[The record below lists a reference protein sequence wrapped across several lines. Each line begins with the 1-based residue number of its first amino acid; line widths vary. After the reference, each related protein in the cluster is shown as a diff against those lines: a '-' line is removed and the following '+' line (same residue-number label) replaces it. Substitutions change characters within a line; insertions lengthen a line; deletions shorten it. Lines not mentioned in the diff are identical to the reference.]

1 MGLQAAH
8 VFSDHKARETARGRP
23 AMIANLIFL
32 FVAALQLTAIWF
44 AWRAI
49 SVARTSQ
56 GALGWVI
63 FLLAVPWLA
72 VPMFLFFGHHRF
84 RHYVKARRD
93 SEEVMTGVR
102 DYRVRH
108 APTTPPAF
116 PIRAFEAISDMPVVG
131 GNNMVLLVDG
141 PTTFDAIFATI
152 DAAQDYVL
160 VQFYI
165 VRDDPTGRA
174 LLDRLVAAAR
184 RGVTVRF
191 VCDPMGSVKLSTQ
204 YLDDLRAAGV
214 QVVDPSEMRGPKT
227 RFHLNFRNH
236 RKTVI
241 VDGVVGF
248 TGGLNVG
255 EEYMGRDPAF
265 GHWRDTHIR
274 LQGPMV
280 SQLQLIFAKDWHW
293 ATGKALIGE
302 LNWEAGRTEADMPAL
317 IVATGPGDSMET
329 GALFFFSTIAN
340 ATKRIWIASPYFVPD
355 RDVLTALKHAALE
368 GLDVRILLPEVV
380 DHRVPWLAAF
390 AFFDEIREACVQV
403 WRYTDG
409 FMHQKAIVVDDA
421 FAALGT
427 TNLDNRSFRLNFEAM
442 AAFFDPRSAA
452 AVEQMLAADFT
463 RASQLDKPLAAQPR
477 MVRFGAPV
485 SRLFAPIL

>member
-1 MGLQAAH
+1 
-8 VFSDHKARETARGRP
+8 
-23 AMIANLIFL
+23 
-32 FVAALQLTAIWF
+32 
-44 AWRAI
+44 
-49 SVARTSQ
+49 
-56 GALGWVI
+56 
-63 FLLAVPWLA
+63 
-72 VPMFLFFGHHRF
+72 
-84 RHYVKARRD
+84 
-93 SEEVMTGVR
+93 
-102 DYRVRH
+102 
-108 APTTPPAF
+108 
-116 PIRAFEAISDMPVVG
+116 PVVG
-131 GNNMVLLVDG
+131 GNDMVLLVDG
-141 PTTFDAIFATI
+141 PATFDAIFAAV

-214 QVVDPSEMRGPKT
+214 QVIDPSEMRGPKT
-227 RFHLNFRNH
+227 RFQLNFRNH

-265 GHWRDTHIR
+265 GHWRDTHVR
-274 LQGPMV
+274 LQGPIV
-280 SQLQLIFAKDWHW
+280 SQLQLIFAEDWHW
-293 ATGKALIGE
+293 ATEKALNGE
-302 LNWEAGRTEADMPAL
+302 LNWDSGRTEADMPAL

-329 GALFFFSTIAN
+329 GALFFFSAIAN

-368 GLDVRILLPEVV
+368 GLDVRILLPEVA

-390 AFFDEIREACVQV
+390 AFFDEIREAGVQV
-403 WRYTDG
+403 WRYNDG

-421 FAALGT
+421 FAAVGT

-442 AAFFDPRSAA
+442 AAFFDPRAA
-452 AVEQMLAADFT
+452 SAVEQMLAADFT
-463 RASQLDKPLAAQPR
+463 RAYQLEKPLAAQPR

>member
-1 MGLQAAH
+1 M
-8 VFSDHKARETARGRP
+8 
-23 AMIANLIFL
+23 IFL
-32 FVAALQLTAIWF
+32 FVAALQLSAIWF

-49 SVARTSQ
+49 SGARTSE

-84 RHYVKARRD
+84 RHYVKARQD

-102 DYRVRH
+102 DYGARH

-131 GNNMVLLVDG
+131 GNDMVLLVDG
-141 PTTFDAIFATI
+141 PATFDAIFAAV

-160 VQFYI
+160 LQFYI

-214 QVVDPSEMRGPKT
+214 QVIDPSEMRGPKT
-227 RFHLNFRNH
+227 RFQLNFRNH

-265 GHWRDTHIR
+265 GHWRDTHVR
-274 LQGPMV
+274 LQGPIV
-280 SQLQLIFAKDWHW
+280 SQLQPIFAEDWHW
-293 ATGKALIGE
+293 ATEKALNGE
-302 LNWEAGRTEADMPAL
+302 LNWDSGRTEADMPAL

-329 GALFFFSTIAN
+329 GALFFFSAIAN

-368 GLDVRILLPEVV
+368 GLDVRILLPEVA

-390 AFFDEIREACVQV
+390 AFFDEIREAGVQV
-403 WRYTDG
+403 WRYNDG

-421 FAALGT
+421 FAAVGT

-442 AAFFDPRSAA
+442 AAFFDPRAA
-452 AVEQMLAADFT
+452 SAVEQMLAADFT
-463 RASQLDKPLAAQPR
+463 RAYQLE
-477 MVRFGAPV
+477 
-485 SRLFAPIL
+485 